1 MLGTS
6 TLALKRLIAFFGIY
20 SSSWVIRP
28 SETNLQD
35 ILSWRHFSS
44 FYGLITHK
52 LNTTRRPSKKHLFIH
67 IMFCFCLISLQESWC
82 FILYAVEKCKCFW
95 NWWNMT
101 RECGLW
107 CSFAYNIEN
116 PRRPECTRPLNVST
130 GRWRIASWAALGFGS
145 WFFKS
150 CECFKT
156 LEARNRRCNNRI
168 LIHNW
173 SCIDFTMLCVQATWR
188 QIKHCSF
195 AYTTRIIMIQSWLKS
210 GRVPFKGN
218 SAQEIKCFLLKR
230 DFLYVNRSKGI
241 NWTCFHFS
249 LLRYSMEEKTNTQ
262 KNILILSR
270 QYHFSPA
277 GNMIFCCSETSQGLC
292 VSTHQKRL

>member
-116 PRRPECTRPLNVST
+116 PRQPEL
-130 GRWRIASWAALGFGS
+130 ID
-145 WFFKS
+145 
-150 CECFKT
+150 
-156 LEARNRRCNNRI
+156 